1 MYKYDKKEL
10 LKTPEFYQM
19 TTFEGT
25 NFLSNY
31 VTSRNEI
38 ISMISSEKTITQ
50 FSEIEN
56 LFTTQFKV
64 LNKKELFLKDI
75 LTNDLFIFLL
85 NSVMKSTLV
94 DDIKE
99 IVDLFLKKFEIT
111 KKFFTTYNLENK
123 TTSGIHD
130 NIDNY
135 IIFSIICLK
144 IYLDTK
150 NLKYL
155 NTCLKLNDILA
166 SKMRYE
172 KNHDLSFLINFI
184 IKNEIE
190 IIKKLSKENDVLV

>member
-1 MYKYDKKEL
+1 
-10 LKTPEFYQM
+10 M